1 MPGLGGGDIVG
12 SESRAAGALI
22 AIASAAGLFAGCISP
37 GGGCDGTCPTAS
49 FDLRALDD
57 STVTWSV
64 AGATA
69 ETITGLVPYPA
80 GSAGECSFYYRK
92 GEIFAG
98 SGMNPDRVLAGSV
111 HL

>member
-1 MPGLGGGDIVG
+1 V
-12 SESRAAGALI
+12 AALI
-22 AIASAAGLFAGCISP
+22 AIASAAGLFAGCSSS
-37 GGGCDGTCPTAS
+37 GGCGGKCPTAS

-69 ETITGLVPYPA
+69 QTITGLVPYPPSA
-80 GSAGECSFYYRK
+80 GSARSVTSK

-98 SGMNPDRVLAGSV
+98 AA
-111 HL
+111 